1 MTGEESPVRR
11 WRPVRAAGAVQRRPI
26 QARWPTAVR
35 GIGFA
40 GPATWAQEEEPP
52 MEPQTFR
59 PAPPRADEQV
69 VAALRRGDAAAF
81 LSLVNCHRPA
91 MLRVAA
97 LHVRGRA
104 EAEEAVQE
112 AWVGVLHG
120 LDRFEGRSS
129 LKSWIFSILVNCARS
144 RAERERRSLPF
155 SALEATG
162 SDAEP
167 AVPGERFLQDGER
180 WAGHWAS
187 PPEPWPDAAAESGE
201 LVALVGRAME
211 QLPEAQRTVM
221 ALRDVDGWESA
232 EVCQVLGLSEVN
244 QRVLLHR
251 ARSKVRAFVEAH
263 LGEGVAP

>member
-1 MTGEESPVRR
+1 MHLQASRPPPPTSDEE
-11 WRPVRAAGAVQRRPI
+11 
-26 QARWPTAVR
+26 
-35 GIGFA
+35 
-40 GPATWAQEEEPP
+40 
-52 MEPQTFR
+52 
-59 PAPPRADEQV
+59 V
-69 VAALRRGDAAAF
+69 VAALRRGDEAAF

-97 LHVRGRA
+97 LYVRGRA

-120 LDRFEGRSS
+120 LGRFEGRGS
-129 LKSWIFSILVNCARS
+129 LKAWIFGILVNCARS
-144 RAERERRSLPF
+144 HAERERRSLPF
-155 SALEATG
+155 SALETTG

-232 EVCQVLGLSEVN
+232 EVCQLLGLSEVN

-251 ARSKVRAFVEAH
+251 ARARVRAYVEAH
-263 LGEGVAP
+263 LGEEAAP